1 MKLCQDWVIKSV
13 WGCVPGCHYNMM
25 SGSGPGF
32 PLVNTQNTRILLAEA
47 GSSLAFPTL
56 EQGLKMFRYKFYNA
70 PGFPL

>member
-13 WGCVPGCHYNMM
+13 WGCVSGCHYNMM
-25 SGSGPGF
+25 SGSGPGLS
-32 PLVNTQNTRILLAEA
+32 LVNKQNTWFRLAEA
-47 GSSLAFPTL
+47 GASLASLTL